1 MKINFSEDG
10 NLVVDVKFEENE
22 LDWAKNNANSFD
34 NLINSLKEVLI
45 ISSNNEKEIRI
56 NEKNNEKEI
65 LINEKNNKKEMR
77 NAILPPII
85 KGIETINNISNNL
98 YNYYTDQNG
107 EEIPDLPY
115 K

>member
-22 LDWAKNNANSFD
+22 LEWATNKTDSFD
-34 NLINSLKEVLI
+34 NFVNNLKEI
-45 ISSNNEKEIRI
+45 CITSSNNK
-56 NEKNNEKEI
+56 KEI

>member
-10 NLVVDVKFEENE
+10 NLAVNVKFEENE

-56 NEKNNEKEI
+56 NEKNNEKE
-65 LINEKNNKKEMR
+65 MR

-98 YNYYTDQNG
+98 YNYYTNQNDD
-107 EEIPDLPY
+107 EVPDLPY

>member
-56 NEKNNEKEI
+56 NEKNNEKE
-65 LINEKNNKKEMR
+65 MR
-77 NAILPPII
+77 NAMLPPLI

-98 YNYYTDQNG
+98 YNYYINENG
-107 EEIPDLPY
+107 DEVPDLPY

>member
-10 NLVVDVKFEENE
+10 KLAVDVKFEENE

-56 NEKNNEKEI
+56 NEKNNEQV
-65 LINEKNNKKEMR
+65 MR

>member
-22 LDWAKNNANSFD
+22 LDWAKNNTSSFD
-34 NLINSLKEVLI
+34 NFVNNLKEI
-45 ISSNNEKEIRI
+45 CTTSSNNKKEILI

-65 LINEKNNKKEMR
+65 LINEKNNEKEMR
-77 NAILPPII
+77 NAMLPPII

-98 YNYYTDQNG
+98 YNYYINENG
-107 EEIPDLPY
+107 DEVPDLPY

>member
-22 LDWAKNNANSFD
+22 LEWATNKTDSFD
-34 NLINSLKEVLI
+34 NFVNNLKEI
-45 ISSNNEKEIRI
+45 CITSSNNKKEILI

-65 LINEKNNKKEMR
+65 LINKKEMR
-77 NAILPPII
+77 NAIVPPII

-98 YNYYTDQNG
+98 YNYYTNENG
-107 EEIPDLPY
+107 EDVPDLPY

>member
-10 NLVVDVKFEENE
+10 NLAVNVKFEENE
-22 LDWAKNNANSFD
+22 LEWAKNNANSFD
-34 NLINSLKEVLI
+34 NLVNSLKEVLI

-56 NEKNNEKEI
+56 NEKNNEKE
-65 LINEKNNKKEMR
+65 MR

-85 KGIETINNISNNL
+85 KGIETVNNISNNL
-98 YNYYTDQNG
+98 YNYYTNQNDD
-107 EEIPDLPY
+107 EVPDLPY

>member
-22 LDWAKNNANSFD
+22 LEWATNKTDSFD
-34 NLINSLKEVLI
+34 NFVNNLKEI
-45 ISSNNEKEIRI
+45 CITSSNNK
-56 NEKNNEKEI
+56 KEI
-65 LINEKNNKKEMR
+65 LINEKNNKKEIR

-107 EEIPDLPY
+107 EEVSALPY

>member
-22 LDWAKNNANSFD
+22 LDWAKNNTSSFD
-34 NLINSLKEVLI
+34 NFVNNLKEI
-45 ISSNNEKEIRI
+45 CTTSSNNK
-56 NEKNNEKEI
+56 KEI
-65 LINEKNNKKEMR
+65 LINEKNNEKEMR
-77 NAILPPII
+77 NAMLPPLI

-98 YNYYTDQNG
+98 YNYYINENG
-107 EEIPDLPY
+107 DEVPDLPY

>member
-1 MKINFSEDG
+1 MKINFSKDG
-10 NLVVDVKFEENE
+10 NLVADVKFEENE
-22 LDWAKNNANSFD
+22 MDWAKNNPNSFD
-34 NLINSLKEVLI
+34 NFVNNLKEMFVT
-45 ISSNNEKEIRI
+45 SNNNEKEIRI

-65 LINEKNNKKEMR
+65 RINEKEMR
-77 NAILPPII
+77 NAIVPPII

-98 YNYYTDQNG
+98 YNYYTNENG

>member
-10 NLVVDVKFEENE
+10 NLAVNVKFEENE

-56 NEKNNEKEI
+56 NEKNNEKE
-65 LINEKNNKKEMR
+65 MR

-98 YNYYTDQNG
+98 YNYYTNQNG
-107 EEIPDLPY
+107 DEVPDLPY

>member
-1 MKINFSEDG
+1 MKINFSKDG
-10 NLVVDVKFEENE
+10 NFTVDVKFEENE
-22 LDWAKNNANSFD
+22 LNWANNKTDSFD
-34 NLINSLKEVLI
+34 NFVNNLKEMFVT
-45 ISSNNEKEIRI
+45 SNNNEKEIRI
-56 NEKNNEKEI
+56 NEKNNE
-65 LINEKNNKKEMR
+65 KEMR

-98 YNYYTDQNG
+98 YNYYTNENS

>member
-10 NLVVDVKFEENE
+10 NLAVNVKFEENE

-56 NEKNNEKEI
+56 NEKNNEKE
-65 LINEKNNKKEMR
+65 MR

-98 YNYYTDQNG
+98 YNYYTNENG